1 MKLREHLAG
10 INRKVEAQAHW
21 TANVASYTM
30 RAESKSTNGTSEDLR
45 DAIARSSGLSR
56 QGSRA

>member
-10 INRKVEAQAHW
+10 INRKLEAQAHW
-21 TANVASYTM
+21 TANVANYTM
-30 RAESKSTNGTSEDLR
+30 RRESHDPIGTSEDLR

-56 QGSRA
+56 QESSA

>member
-10 INRKVEAQAHW
+10 INRKLEAQAHW

-30 RAESKSTNGTSEDLR
+30 RESHYTNGTSEELR

-56 QGSRA
+56 PESRA